1 MILIFFGPPGAGKGT
16 QAKLIS
22 ELLKIP
28 HLSTGVILR
37 NRLLKRDSLSKK
49 LKSTMETGELVS
61 DTILNKIVLERV
73 NNIDCEKGFILD
85 GYPRTM
91 EQVKFLNSIL
101 NTQNKKINIVFDIQV
116 SNEIIFERIKSRS
129 FIEKRKDDKEDI
141 LKTRI
146 AKYLEETKP
155 LSEFYQSNRFVNFQT
170 INGNQDLKK
179 VNSNIVKIIKNEE

>member
-155 LSEFYQSNRFVNFQT
+155 LSEFYQSNRLVNFQT

-179 VNSNIVKIIKNEE
+179 VNSNIVKII